1 MKFLV
6 KVLINALAVA
16 ITAYL
21 LPNVRIDGFIT
32 AILVSLVLSI
42 VNTFIKPVL
51 MLLTLPITLLTLGLF
66 SIIINGAI
74 ILFASYVVEGFVV
87 DGFLW
92 AVLFSFVLSVV
103 SSILSIFSK

>member
-16 ITAYL
+16 IAAYL
-21 LPNVRIDGFIT
+21 LPNVRIDGFVT

-66 SIIINGAI
+66 SIVINGAI
-74 ILFASYVVEGFVV
+74 IIFASYVVEGFVV

-92 AVLFSFVLSVV
+92 AVLYSFVLSLV
-103 SSILSIFSK
+103 SSLLSIFSK